1 MNQSMAEHI
10 ENIRLENQAA
20 TMQMR
25 LLERNAIAGRSAGG
39 RPLRR
44 RRETILTYGAQ
55 RQRGTAALQS
65 STDYRWQVVITLVA
79 ALLTGSLAAAPAGA
93 PPLSSVRTEKSV
105 ETLALVWF
113 ARMQTGQIDRTQ
125 LAAEYN
131 AQLTD
136 DAVQAMSRF
145 LKEHDYGASP
155 TGAQVL
161 KTSTVGEQTFYVVKL
176 LFPRG
181 DAASLLLGFNAE
193 GKITGINLMSMA
205 GD

>member
-1 MNQSMAEHI
+1 MV
-10 ENIRLENQAA
+10 LLAA
-20 TMQMR
+20 GSTDGLIVDPQTPSKWTANEM
-25 LLERNAIAGRSAGG
+25 
-39 RPLRR
+39 
-44 RRETILTYGAQ
+44 ETI
-55 RQRGTAALQS
+55 AL
-65 STDYRWQVVITLVA
+65 
-79 ALLTGSLAAAPAGA
+79 
-93 PPLSSVRTEKSV
+93 E
-105 ETLALVWF
+105 WF
-113 ARMQTGQIDRTQ
+113 AQMQSGQIDRTQ

-155 TGAQVL
+155 FGAQVL
-161 KTSTVGEQTFYVVKL
+161 KTSTLNEQTFYVVKL

-193 GKITGINLMSMA
+193 GKITGINLLSMA